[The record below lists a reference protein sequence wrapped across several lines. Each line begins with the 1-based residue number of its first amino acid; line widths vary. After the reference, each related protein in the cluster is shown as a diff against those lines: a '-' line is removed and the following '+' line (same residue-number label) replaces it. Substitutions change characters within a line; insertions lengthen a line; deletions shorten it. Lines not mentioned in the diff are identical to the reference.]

1 MIAAN
6 LVADK
11 KTKDEAIR
19 DLESKFDLSTDQLRK
34 LSTLLQDEMKAG
46 LKKCDIQCNVPM
58 LPSWILSHPSGQ
70 EIGEYIGLDLS
81 GKKIM
86 ST

>member
-34 LSTLLQDEMKAG
+34 LSTLLQNEMKAG